1 MVGMEKTIDRS
12 CILAL
17 CVCLSLLGKATDT
30 VSVACLVVSVGVT
43 FACELTQQRLRL
55 AAERTLVVLGVVL
68 TLVPK
73 GMYSLPLV
81 VFELT
86 RIGNQAT
93 RPPWILALVAATLVG
108 RADTP
113 TLVAAVLVT
122 ASFAFLLAER
132 QRRLGAITGRLH
144 EVEDRLSD
152 TIIDLQARNHALA
165 DAREAEPHA
174 ATLAE
179 RTRLARQV
187 HDGVGHKLTRLIY
200 QVAACKVVHGNDEA
214 ILQELT
220 EMQAGL
226 DDALDTLRA
235 SVHALEDA
243 GMDLSCELN
252 GLVASSSVRDAQVD
266 CALDHEPTPAEAR
279 CLVAVA
285 REAVTNAERHAQATW
300 MLLRVSE
307 FPALWQLVITNDG
320 VPTDIQGDIPTLFE
334 RGMGLRSMEER
345 VKALDGTLR
354 VSSGKGR
361 FRIFASIPRGASAA

>member
-1 MVGMEKTIDRS
+1 MDRS

-17 CVCLSLLGKATDT
+17 CVCLSMLGKATGT
-30 VSVACLVVSVGVT
+30 VPVACLVVSVGVT
-43 FACELTQQRLRL
+43 FACDLTQRRLRL
-55 AAERTLVVLGVVL
+55 ATERALVVLGVTL
-68 TLVPK
+68 ALVPG
-73 GMYSLPLV
+73 GMYCLPLL
-81 VFELT
+81 VFELA
-86 RIGNQAT
+86 RIGSRAM
-93 RPPWILALVAATLVG
+93 RLPWALTLIAAALMG
-108 RADTP
+108 RAGTP
-113 TLVAAVLVT
+113 TLVAAVLAA

-132 QRRLGAITGRLH
+132 QRRLDTVTGQLH

-152 TIIDLQARNHALA
+152 TIIDLQTRNHALA
-165 DAREAEPHA
+165 DTREAEAHA

-200 QVAACKVVHGNDEA
+200 QVAAYKVMHGNDEA

-243 GMDLSCELN
+243 GMDLSYELN
-252 GLVASSSVRDAQVD
+252 GLVASSSVRDTQVD
-266 CALDHEPTPAEAR
+266 CALDHEPTPAETR

-285 REAVTNAERHAQATW
+285 REAVTNAERHARATW
-300 MLLRVSE
+300 ILLRVSE

-320 VPTDIQGDIPTLFE
+320 VPTDIQGDIPALFE